1 MNRIVSQY
9 FRVAFSNKC
18 VKKDGKFIL
27 SKQNIKLILFLGLD
41 VLNLLDD
48 LDIHSLIT
56 YIQEYLIEHQTENS
70 TGIHEIVYQ
79 HESFT
84 NLWNSCIEKI
94 YILPQDLIH
103 DPLEFHIVP
112 NKKLK
117 TNKSPS
123 RKSNLKFKLDSNLIE
138 SNHVPFFAY
147 WIDKKELHI
156 MIK

>member
-1 MNRIVSQY
+1 MINL
-9 FRVAFSNKC
+9 
-18 VKKDGKFIL
+18 KKKEKFINYICRFIYL
-27 SKQNIKLILFLGLD
+27 QGLD

-94 YILPQDLIH
+94 CKEPKILFDSNNFI
-103 DPLEFHIVP
+103 
-112 NKKLK
+112 NLK
-117 TNKSPS
+117 TPLLELLLKQD
-123 RKSNLKFKLDSNLIE
+123 NLNIDEIE
-138 SNHVPFFAY
+138 ILNGLLKWCFAQ
-147 WIDKKELHI
+147 
-156 MIK
+156 